1 MGASALSRLNELPP
15 DRAEQEL
22 LACCA
27 SPVWAKAVAAGRP
40 YPDIEMLIA
49 AARAALAQLS
59 WAQVALALA
68 AHPRIGARPEGG
80 RPEAAWSRRE
90 QAGVDRGD
98 DETLAALAEAN
109 QAYEDRFGHVLLIF
123 ADGKTGE
130 EMLDAARER
139 LTNDDPTERRV
150 VRQELTKIVGLR
162 VERLATAEGAVA
174 G

>member
-1 MGASALSRLNELPP
+1 MGATALSRLNELPP

-27 SPVWAKAVAAGRP
+27 SPVWAQAVATGRP
-40 YPDIEMLIA
+40 YPDVEMLIA
-49 AARAALAQLS
+49 AGRAALAQLS
-59 WAQVALALA
+59 WAQIAQALA
-68 AHPRIGARPEGG
+68 AHPRIGARAEGD
-80 RPEAAWSRRE
+80 RQDAAWSRRE

-98 DETLAALAEAN
+98 DETLTALAEVN
-109 QAYEDRFGHVLLIF
+109 RDYEDRFGHVLLIF
-123 ADGKTGE
+123 ASGKTGD

-139 LTNDDPTERRV
+139 LTHDNATERRV
-150 VRQELTKIVGLR
+150 VRQELTKIVELR